1 MTEYIATNYTSNIRE
16 LEGALNRAVAYVS
29 IAGLSMTVENIA
41 TVLNLSMA
49 KGTVS
54 PEGIIKV
61 VADNF
66 GVAIEDLK
74 GNYRRREI
82 SSARQIAMYLMLSHT
97 DLSLPRIGEE
107 FGGGKTTLQSCIA
120 AKKLL
125 KCSRKTRILVR
136 DCVN

>member
-41 TVLNLSMA
+41 TVLNLPVA

-74 GNYRRREI
+74 GNSRRREI
-82 SSARQIAMYLMLSHT
+82 SSARQIAMYLMRKHT
-97 DLSLPRIGEE
+97 DLS
-107 FGGGKTTLQSCIA
+107 
-120 AKKLL
+120 
-125 KCSRKTRILVR
+125 
-136 DCVN
+136 